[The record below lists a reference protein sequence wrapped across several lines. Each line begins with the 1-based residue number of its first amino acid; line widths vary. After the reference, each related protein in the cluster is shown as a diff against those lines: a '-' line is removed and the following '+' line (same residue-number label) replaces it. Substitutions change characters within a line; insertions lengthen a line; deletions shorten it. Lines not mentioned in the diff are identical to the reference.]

1 MQDEHLT
8 RQWNSDHDRFSAD
21 LDRGLGHIVRFFKE
35 RRGDEKSIG
44 SSYGFLAKYEQP
56 KPAGPVL
63 SPAAEASLRGLA
75 ASVIT
80 FALWVTVMLV
90 ATPAPGL
97 AAPLDA
103 PAVQAAECVAH
114 PALA

>member
-1 MQDEHLT
+1 MQDEQLT

-35 RRGDEKSIG
+35 RREDRKTIG

-56 KPAGPVL
+56 
-63 SPAAEASLRGLA
+63 SPAAPVVSPAAQASLRGLA
-75 ASVIT
+75 ATVIT
-80 FALWVTVMLV
+80 FALWVTVMLI

-103 PAVQAAECVAH
+103 PAVPAAECIAH